1 AFKYTWRLRPG
12 ANINHIQYQSKN
24 ALFTINSHGNQLV
37 IANRKDTVVDGT
49 LSIFNHK
56 NQPLSGKFLLNQGL
70 VGFALSAQFQVN
82 DTIFID
88 PWVMKIRNFSRV
100 RLRDKKISENIG
112 FEIDYNYNNEVFVY
126 GGQSN
131 QNSDTLLRFTGFKVA
146 KFSSIGNLE
155 WLYSGDI
162 NLPGVSS
169 RYTAE
174 FVSTVL
180 VDKSTSEIN
189 VGCNNYLSGYAE
201 LIRLSPSGIYQFSY
215 DTCKQQS
222 VINDLF
228 YHPNDSSVLAFGCRN
243 YYFGDLTDLSFRY
256 QNSTTIPASITMS
269 KTADKQP
276 VCTTQDYSGYTYSLF
291 SHNPIDTGF
300 TNYIYAANQS
310 FRNSRFKIHNP
321 LRPWYMEQS
330 RHFDSLYA
338 ATKIAAYNNNALAA
352 NDRYLFSTDGLNLK
366 AVDLI
371 ARKLINTK
379 TTLRNNSCFMSSGI
393 ATDPCS
399 HVFVAGDSGNIFCLS
414 FDGSSFR
421 LDTQIFVWGKK
432 MPLVLQDIKYN
443 PSTGHLFATGDSFV
457 GSFITPYR
465 CNDTSLNI
473 NQSPVCGSKLYAVLN
488 HYDTASTYTFQ
499 WYDST
504 LNKEVQTKSVKYRY
518 GDTFSKA
525 QPFHNYKLRIYRNI
539 RIGGYYRDY
548 PFKVFPRFDTTL
560 YVSICQGDS
569 FVHLGNSYASSMVI
583 NDTFQNQYGCDSA
596 QQIRLKVLSRS
607 FTFDTLR
614 ICQGDSVMVFGS
626 YRNSAGT
633 YRDTLINF
641 LGCDSIRT
649 VDIYVKPD
657 TLVQVWSSIC
667 RGEIYRIGKNQY
679 TRSGVYLDSFLR
691 ASGCDSVVETHLSVL
706 PDTLVTINASICLG
720 DSVAIANRW
729 RISAGSGRDTLLRS
743 NGCDSVIAWQVRV
756 NQPATTSFFAH
767 LCPKDSVQLGGRTF
781 NDSGNFRYPLK
792 TYLGCDSIVVV
803 TVTKSYFST
812 DIALDSSQKP
822 NLLAV
827 RNGSGGVQMG
837 NWWWYGDGNLTG
849 ESPSDSVRFFWPS
862 DDQWHQMKL
871 LEQDRFGCRDSAEIQ
886 FFSPAKSIKFYN
898 IFTPNGDGLNDLLEF
913 DTKGGDFT
921 YSFYVFNRWGERV
934 FAAENASILD
944 NTQLWNGNVDNGMV
958 QCPEGSYFAQ
968 LYTNFT

>member
-1 AFKYTWRLRPG
+1 VP
-12 ANINHIQYQSKN
+12 S
-24 ALFTINSHGNQLV
+24 TILT
-37 IANRKDTVVDGT
+37 NRQ
-49 LSIFNHK
+49 N
-56 NQPLSGKFLLNQGL
+56 GK
-70 VGFALSAQFQVN
+70 
-82 DTIFID
+82 TY
-88 PWVMKIRNFSRV
+88 
-100 RLRDKKISENIG
+100 IG
-112 FEIDYNYNNEVFVY
+112 
-126 GGQSN
+126 S
-131 QNSDTLLRFTGFKVA
+131 
-146 KFSSIGNLE
+146 
-155 WLYSGDI
+155 
-162 NLPGVSS
+162 
-169 RYTAE
+169 
-174 FVSTVL
+174 
-180 VDKSTSEIN
+180 
-189 VGCNNYLSGYAE
+189 NNYFYEPAG
-201 LIRLSPSGIYQFSY
+201 LIRLDSTGKYDNVTLDTSYRLTAIEEIHFDPSTDNNIITFGYCLSY
-215 DTCKQQS
+215 WG
-222 VINDLF
+222 
-228 YHPNDSSVLAFGCRN
+228 DSIELNIKSEGKKSI
-243 YYFGDLTDLSFRY
+243 DLS
-256 QNSTTIPASITMS
+256 ITGS
-269 KTADKQP
+269 KIYTLKKVHSAG
-276 VCTTQDYSGYTYSLF
+276 QDYSGWSYINLL
-291 SHNPIDTGF
+291 SHGNDTAIGPYIF
-300 TNYIYAANQS
+300 AVKQNYNGH
-310 FRNSRFKIHNP
+310 RFKVKTNLP
-321 LRPWYMEQS
+321 QEAN
-330 RHFDSLYA
+330 LYWWR
-338 ATKIAAYNNNALAA
+338 TNRKEDQNKLVTYDGPSNGLAA
-352 NDRYLFSTDGLNLK
+352 NDQYIFYTDGSYLTAIDKQSRKTILTPY
-366 AVDLI
+366 ALPTAGI
-371 ARKLINTK
+371 AR
-379 TTLRNNSCFMSSGI
+379 SSGI
-393 ATDPCS
+393 AADPCN
-399 HVFVAGDSGNIFCLS
+399 HVFVGGDSGNIFCFS
-414 FDGSSFR
+414 FDGSSFTM
-421 LDTQIFVWGKK
+421 DSQI
-432 MPLVLQDIKYN
+432 LVMGQKSPRYVHDIKYN

-706 PDTLVTINASICLG
+706 RDTLVTINASICLG

-767 LCPKDSVQLGGRTF
+767 LCPQDSVQLGGRTF

-827 RNGSGGVQMG
+827 RNGSGDFQMG

-968 LYTNFT
+968 LYTNFTANPQNIPTKPISFVITLIR